1 MARTAL
7 PMTTT
12 PANTGSAPTA
22 TAIDPTNGHV
32 ITLSTTPLEDVLIVV
47 NNTTVSTKV
56 VTIKAGANPPALE
69 AGQGDL
75 AVTCAASTN
84 CIPIGPLSSG
94 RFVQADGTVNIDI
107 AASMTGTIVVYKVG
121 RTA

>member
-12 PANTGSAPTA
+12 PVTTGAAPTA

-32 ITLSTTPLEDVLIVV
+32 VSPGSKPLNEILIVV

-56 VTIKAGANPPALE
+56 VTIKAGANPPALS

-75 AVTCAASTN
+75 AITCAASTN
-84 CIPIGPLSSG
+84 GIPIGPLESA
-94 RFVQADGTVNIDI
+94 RFLQADGTLNIDI
-107 AASMTGTIVVYKVG
+107 AASMTGTIVVYSLGTV
-121 RTA
+121 